1 MLILVMML
9 LIGLSAGVWGFMMC
23 FLPARWDRLTEAM
36 TFAGRWAV
44 PAPKRLRPLIQLG
57 NRVAGLMILAAGC
70 WFAYVA
76 ASEIYLVLA
85 GHAVIHTLSKGAV

>member
-1 MLILVMML
+1 MEFMLILLTML

-23 FLPARWDRLTEAM
+23 FLPARWNRLTEAM
-36 TFAGRWAV
+36 PFGRWAV
-44 PAPKRLRPLIQLG
+44 TTPKRLRPLIELG
-57 NRVAGLMILAAGC
+57 NRIAGFMILVTGC

-85 GHAVIHTLSKGAV
+85 GRTVIHRVS